1 MQNPAGNFALEEY
14 LLRHVADDEVI
25 MYLWRNEKTV
35 VIGRH
40 QNVWAEVN
48 LPELSSA
55 GGHVVRR
62 LSGGGAVYHD
72 LGNLNFTFV
81 AHVSNYDVA
90 RQTSVILEAVRSL
103 GFDASLTGRND
114 LCVDGRK
121 FSGHSFYKSGDRCFH
136 NGTILLDTD
145 PEMMQRVLNV
155 SAIKLQSKGVKSVR
169 ARTVNLCEI
178 DPSLECDTMINAL
191 CSAFEAEYGMKAEMW
206 DVAACDELEA
216 LESRFCDHEWTY
228 NRQCSFT
235 EKISRHCSWGNVDLQ
250 LKVERGVIVDCDV
263 FTDALDT
270 SIPDTLKKSL
280 VGSLYDVEFVEK
292 MLYL

>member
-1 MQNPAGNFALEEY
+1 
-14 LLRHVADDEVI
+14 

-136 NGTILLDTD
+136 NGTILIDTD
-145 PEMMQRVLNV
+145 PDMMQRVLNV

-216 LESRFCDHEWTY
+216 LEFRFCDHEWTY